1 MLGLLRHFLWV
12 RLRILVMDEMS
23 LETVRELLYANE
35 RDVFIFSFKGNLI
48 LLFFT
53 LSKFN

>member
-1 MLGLLRHFLWV
+1 
-12 RLRILVMDEMS
+12 MDEMS